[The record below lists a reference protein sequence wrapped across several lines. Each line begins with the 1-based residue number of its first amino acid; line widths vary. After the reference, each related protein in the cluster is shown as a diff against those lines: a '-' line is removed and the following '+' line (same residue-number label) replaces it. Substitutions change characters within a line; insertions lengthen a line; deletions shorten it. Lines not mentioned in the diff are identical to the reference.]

1 MSLRYL
7 LLPCML
13 LFVGACK
20 GKPTEQECQ
29 QSFENFVRL
38 QSIDRPAEERRML
51 LEAARSPDAQ
61 KMAGVCVKN
70 KSRARVLC
78 EINAKRLPDL
88 SDCTGL

>member
-1 MSLRYL
+1 MNLRLLVLPCL
-7 LLPCML
+7 LLIA
-13 LFVGACK
+13 GACK

-38 QSIDRPAEERRML
+38 QSIDRPAEEQRML

-61 KMAGVCVKN
+61 KMAAVCVKS